1 MSKTAKEQKTSSQ
14 SRLFGTPLGAD
25 FLPKM
30 RFESVRF
37 FDDFR
42 EAFFDDFGV
51 QLGSIWGRKR
61 ALEGAKSQLG

>member
-1 MSKTAKEQKTSSQ
+1 MSKTAKEQKRNSRSQ
-14 SRLFGTPLGAD
+14 LFGTPLGAD
-25 FLPKM
+25 FRPKM

-42 EAFFDDFGV
+42 EAFLDDSGV

-61 ALEGAKSQLG
+61 ALEGAKSQFS